1 MLPPKGKRAT
11 LRSKFT
17 QKPPPEQEDGND
29 GQDGSKQ
36 DDNLKGGEQDLE
48 EGDGG
53 GGGGSSWLQ
62 RQRKLFMRHLA
73 FVGPGELE
81 SSDRGA

>member
-1 MLPPKGKRAT
+1 MQGPRLASHHGGIELPDVLPPKGKRAT

-36 DDNLKGGEQDLE
+36 DDNSKGGEQDLE
-48 EGDGG
+48 EALHAP
-53 GGGGSSWLQ
+53 SRLRWA
-62 RQRKLFMRHLA
+62 R
-73 FVGPGELE
+73 
-81 SSDRGA
+81 